1 LRPILLL
8 KDSLIRIVL
17 ITANKKNMEK
27 RKNIR
32 KSKEDYKKLGRKS
45 IYINPKNNILKTYRS
60 NNHKLLDMVNKLIQN
75 KNKIN
80 PNKLTDKQ
88 RKDISE
94 NINELLFI

>member
-1 LRPILLL
+1 
-8 KDSLIRIVL
+8 
-17 ITANKKNMEK
+17 MEK

-32 KSKEDYKKLGRKS
+32 KAKEDYKQLGRKS

-80 PNKLTDKQ
+80 PNKLTQKQ
-88 RKDISE
+88 QKDTIDR
-94 NINELLFI
+94 INELLFI

>member
-1 LRPILLL
+1 
-8 KDSLIRIVL
+8 
-17 ITANKKNMEK
+17 MEK

-32 KSKEDYKKLGRKS
+32 KAKEDYKQLGRKS
-45 IYINPKNNILKTYRS
+45 IYINPKLNVLKTYRS

-88 RKDISE
+88 RKEAIDR
-94 NINELLFI
+94 INELLFI

>member
-1 LRPILLL
+1 MIL
-8 KDSLIRIVL
+8 KYSGSHIRIAL

-32 KSKEDYKKLGRKS
+32 KAKEDYKQLGRKS
-45 IYINPKNNILKTYRS
+45 IYINPKLNVLKTYRS

-80 PNKLTDKQ
+80 PNKLTEKQ

-94 NINELLFI
+94 TINELLFI

>member
-1 LRPILLL
+1 
-8 KDSLIRIVL
+8 
-17 ITANKKNMEK
+17 MEK

-32 KSKEDYKKLGRKS
+32 KGKEDYKQLGRKS

-60 NNHKLLDMVNKLIQN
+60 NNHKLLDLVNKLIQN

-80 PNKLTDKQ
+80 PNKLTEKQ
-88 RKDISE
+88 KKDISE

>member
-1 LRPILLL
+1 
-8 KDSLIRIVL
+8 
-17 ITANKKNMEK
+17 MEK

-32 KSKEDYKKLGRKS
+32 KAKENYKKLGRKS
-45 IYINPKNNILKTYRS
+45 IYINPKLNVLKTYRS

-80 PNKLTDKQ
+80 PQKLTDKQ

-94 NINELLFI
+94 TINELLFI

>member
-1 LRPILLL
+1 MIL
-8 KDSLIRIVL
+8 KYSGSHIRIAL
-17 ITANKKNMEK
+17 IIANKKNMEK

-32 KSKEDYKKLGRKS
+32 KAKEDYKQLGRKS
-45 IYINPKNNILKTYRS
+45 IYINPKLNVLKTYRS

-94 NINELLFI
+94 TINELLFI